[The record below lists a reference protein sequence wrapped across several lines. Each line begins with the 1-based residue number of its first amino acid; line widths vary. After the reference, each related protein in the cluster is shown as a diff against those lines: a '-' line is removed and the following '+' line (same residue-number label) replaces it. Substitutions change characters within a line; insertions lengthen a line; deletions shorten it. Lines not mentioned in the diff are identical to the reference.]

1 MEFRRILQKR
11 SKGFSLIEM
20 IAALVLVSILVPGI
34 SLIVR
39 GTMMNIAFTN
49 MAVFANMEADYAQR
63 NFIKHING
71 VKSFSATPN
80 DLDADNLKFT
90 SYLDNAVYAYQI
102 DTDGSRTI
110 KYSKDGGTAGILLQK
125 VVKDTTIDAVNY
137 VSKFTYK
144 DNNNNNLS
152 VPVASYTGI
161 NVAFNSVA
169 KSINVPSGNS
179 FEYFVVGNK
188 IRVSSSGVSNNE
200 GIFTIASLTDNNT
213 IVVSESIM
221 TEGVGPAI
229 TVSTT
234 EVHGV
239 ELTFYLLRGESFY
252 KYTTYATIDEDQLD
266 I

>member
-1 MEFRRILQKR
+1 
-11 SKGFSLIEM
+11 M

-39 GTMMNIAFTN
+39 GTMMNIAFPN

-71 VKSFSATPN
+71 VASFSATPN

-102 DTDGSRTI
+102 DTDGSRMI
-110 KYSKDGGTAGILLQK
+110 KYSKGGSAEILLRN
-125 VVKDTTIDAVNY
+125 VVKDTTIGAVNY

-144 DNNNNNLS
+144 DRNNNNLS

-213 IVVSESIM
+213 IVVSESIT

-252 KYTTYATIDEDQLD
+252 KYTTYATIDEDQLSSGS
-266 I
+266 IRY

>member
-1 MEFRRILQKR
+1 L
-11 SKGFSLIEM
+11 L
-20 IAALVLVSILVPGI
+20 
-34 SLIVR
+34 
-39 GTMMNIAFTN
+39 
-49 MAVFANMEADYAQR
+49 R
-63 NFIKHING
+63 N
-71 VKSFSATPN
+71 
-80 DLDADNLKFT
+80 
-90 SYLDNAVYAYQI
+90 
-102 DTDGSRTI
+102 
-110 KYSKDGGTAGILLQK
+110 
-125 VVKDTTIDAVNY
+125 VVKDTTIGAVNY

-152 VPVASYTGI
+152 VPGASYTGI
-161 NVAFNSVA
+161 NVTFNSGS
-169 KSINVPSGNS
+169 KSITVPSGNS

-213 IVVSESIM
+213 IVVSESIT

-252 KYTTYATIDEDQLD
+252 KYTTYATIDKDQLSSGSTRY
-266 I
+266 